1 MQILNTFTNYFVN
14 VVKNLPHF
22 WARYPQNYPQYF
34 AVHQSFFLKLSPIF
48 LQDHYFVL
56 VRYKYKTPAKAGIIY
71 LFITSKKKT
80 SLSRFFGP
88 AFIMY
93 VEWDSGDYSARMR
106 NEPPPPRHNV
116 ERRRND
122 FVSLCD
128 AQHQAEPLQSAI
140 FSQ

>member
-1 MQILNTFTNYFVN
+1 
-14 VVKNLPHF
+14 
-22 WARYPQNYPQYF
+22 
-34 AVHQSFFLKLSPIF
+34 
-48 LQDHYFVL
+48 
-56 VRYKYKTPAKAGIIY
+56 
-71 LFITSKKKT
+71 
-80 SLSRFFGP
+80 
-88 AFIMY
+88 MY

-140 FSQ
+140 FSQYRKNNNALQRPGKPLF